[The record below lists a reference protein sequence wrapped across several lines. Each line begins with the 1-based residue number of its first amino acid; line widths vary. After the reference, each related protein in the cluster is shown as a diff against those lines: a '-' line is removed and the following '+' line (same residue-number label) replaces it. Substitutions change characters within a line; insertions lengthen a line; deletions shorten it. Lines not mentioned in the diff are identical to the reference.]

1 MYWSETQ
8 SNLKYNKDQLQN
20 GSFLRVSGEWTSVAF
35 NQKTTYFLFM
45 RRIMNTNSILKRLA
59 LFLVG
64 ALIIPTFAAADIKMG
79 IILGFTGPIESL
91 TPDMGNSAELA
102 FKEVSDSGQLL
113 GGQKVRVVRADS
125 TCIDAAAASAAA
137 ERLIT
142 SDKVVGIMGADCSG
156 VTTAIANN
164 VAIPNGVTMVS
175 PSATSPALTTIAD
188 NGYFFRTAPSDA
200 RQGQVLAQIT
210 MERGFN
216 DVAVTFINND
226 YGKGLSD
233 SFINAYKGL
242 GGKVSAV
249 VPHEAD
255 KADFSAEV
263 AALNASGA
271 SILAVFGYVDQGG
284 NHIIQGSIDSGAFDK
299 FILAD
304 GMFGESLLQNID
316 GDLSGT
322 FGTVP
327 GTDSKGAA
335 SFAKM
340 ATSAGIK
347 GGGPFTGESYDAAA
361 LLMLAMQSGGSTDRA
376 ALASNVLA
384 VANTPGEKIMPGE
397 LGKAL
402 RILAN
407 GGAVDY
413 VGATNVELTGVGE
426 AAGSYKEFEVK
437 GKVFSTVRFR

>member
-1 MYWSETQ
+1 
-8 SNLKYNKDQLQN
+8 
-20 GSFLRVSGEWTSVAF
+20 
-35 NQKTTYFLFM
+35 
-45 RRIMNTNSILKRLA
+45 MNTNSILKRLA

-113 GGQKVRVVRADS
+113 GGQKVKVVRADS
-125 TCIDAAAASAAA
+125 TCIDAAAATAAA

-175 PSATSPALTTIAD
+175 PSATSPALSTIAD

-304 GMFGESLLQNID
+304 GMFGESLLKNID

-437 GKVFSTVRFR
+437 GKAFSTVRFR

>member
-1 MYWSETQ
+1 M
-8 SNLKYNKDQLQN
+8 
-20 GSFLRVSGEWTSVAF
+20 
-35 NQKTTYFLFM
+35 
-45 RRIMNTNSILKRLA
+45 ITNSILKRLA

-113 GGQKVRVVRADS
+113 GGQKVKVVRADS
-125 TCIDAAAASAAA
+125 TCIDAAAATAAA

-271 SILAVFGYVDQGG
+271 SILAVFGYLDQGG

-304 GMFGESLLQNID
+304 GMFGESLLKNID

-347 GGGPFTGESYDAAA
+347 GGAPYTGESYDAAA

-437 GKVFSTVRFR
+437 GKAFSTVRFR

>member
-1 MYWSETQ
+1 MS
-8 SNLKYNKDQLQN
+8 K
-20 GSFLRVSGEWTSVAF
+20 
-35 NQKTTYFLFM
+35 
-45 RRIMNTNSILKRLA
+45 NSILKKLA
-59 LFLVG
+59 LIAAG
-64 ALIIPTFAAADIKMG
+64 AMILPAFAAADIKMG

-91 TPDMGNSAELA
+91 TPDMANSAELA
-102 FKEVSDSGQLL
+102 FKEASDSGQLL
-113 GGQKVRVVRADS
+113 GGQKISVVRADS

-142 SDKVVGIMGADCSG
+142 SDKVVAIMGADCSG

-164 VAIPNGVTMVS
+164 VAIPNGVTMIS
-175 PSATSPALTTIAD
+175 PSATSPALSTIAD

-200 RQGQVLAQIT
+200 RQGQVLAEIT
-210 MERGFN
+210 MERGISQ
-216 DVAVTFINND
+216 VAVTFTNND

-233 SFINAYKGL
+233 AFINAYKGL

-249 VPHEAD
+249 VPHED
-255 KADFSAEV
+255 GKADYSAEV
-263 AALNASGA
+263 GALDASGA

-284 NHIIQGSIDSGAFDK
+284 RHMIQTSIDSGAFDK

-304 GMFGESLLQNID
+304 GMFGESLLKNVD

-327 GTDSKGAA
+327 GTDSKGSA
-335 SFAKM
+335 SFAEM
-340 ATSAGIK
+340 AKGAGIK
-347 GGGPFTGESYDAAA
+347 AGGPFTGESYDAAA
-361 LLMLAMQSGGSTDRA
+361 LLVLAMQSGGSTDRA

-402 RILAN
+402 RILAG

-413 VGATNVELTGVGE
+413 VGATNVELVGPGE
-426 AAGSYKEFEVK
+426 ASGSYKEFEIK
-437 GKVFSTVRFR
+437 GKAFTTVRFR

>member
-8 SNLKYNKDQLQN
+8 SNLKNNKDQFQN

-125 TCIDAAAASAAA
+125 TCIDAAAATAAA

-164 VAIPNGVTMVS
+164 VAIPNGVTMIS

-304 GMFGESLLQNID
+304 GMFGESLLKNID

>member
-1 MYWSETQ
+1 M
-8 SNLKYNKDQLQN
+8 KK
-20 GSFLRVSGEWTSVAF
+20 
-35 NQKTTYFLFM
+35 K
-45 RRIMNTNSILKRLA
+45 SILKRL
-59 LFLVG
+59 LLLSVG
-64 ALIIPTFAAADIKMG
+64 AFIIPTFATAEIKMG

-102 FKEVSDSGQLL
+102 FKEASDSGQLL
-113 GGQKVRVVRADS
+113 GGQKIRVVRADS
-125 TCIDAAAASAAA
+125 TCIDAAAATAAA

-142 SDKVVGIMGADCSG
+142 SDKVTGIMGADCSG

-175 PSATSPALTTIAD
+175 PSATSPALSTIAD

-210 MERGFN
+210 VERGFN
-216 DVAVTFINND
+216 DVAVTFVNND

-249 VPHEAD
+249 VPHETD
-255 KADFSAEV
+255 KADYSAEV

-271 SILAVFGYVDQGG
+271 GILAVFGYVNQGG

-304 GMFGESLLQNID
+304 GMYGEDLLKNMD

-340 ATSAGIK
+340 AKTAGIK
-347 GGGPFTGESYDAAA
+347 AGGPFTGESYDAAA
-361 LLMLAMQSGGSTDRA
+361 LLVLAMQSGGSTDRA

-402 RILAN
+402 RILAS

-413 VGATNVELTGVGE
+413 VGATNVELVGPGE
-426 AAGSYKEFEVK
+426 ASGSYKEFEVK
-437 GKVFSTVRFR
+437 GKAFTTVRFR

>member
-1 MYWSETQ
+1 MS
-8 SNLKYNKDQLQN
+8 K
-20 GSFLRVSGEWTSVAF
+20 
-35 NQKTTYFLFM
+35 
-45 RRIMNTNSILKRLA
+45 ISILKKLA
-59 LFLVG
+59 LIAAG
-64 ALIIPTFAAADIKMG
+64 AMILPAFAAADIKMG

-91 TPDMGNSAELA
+91 TPDMGSSAELA
-102 FKEVSDSGQLL
+102 FKEASDSGQLL
-113 GGQKVRVVRADS
+113 GGQKISVVRADS

-142 SDKVVGIMGADCSG
+142 SDKVVAIMGADCSG

-164 VAIPNGVTMVS
+164 VAIPYGVTMIS
-175 PSATSPALTTIAD
+175 PSATSPALSTIAD

-200 RQGQVLAQIT
+200 RQGQVLAEIT
-210 MERGFN
+210 MERGISQ
-216 DVAVTFINND
+216 VAVTFTNND

-233 SFINAYKGL
+233 AFINAYKGL

-249 VPHEAD
+249 VPHED
-255 KADFSAEV
+255 GKADYSAEV
-263 AALNASGA
+263 GALDASGA

-284 NHIIQGSIDSGAFDK
+284 RHMIQTSIDSGAFDK

-304 GMFGESLLQNID
+304 GMFGESLLKNVD

-327 GTDSKGAA
+327 GTDSKGSA
-335 SFAKM
+335 SFAEM
-340 ATSAGIK
+340 AKGAGIK
-347 GGGPFTGESYDAAA
+347 AGGPFTGESYDAAA
-361 LLMLAMQSGGSTDRA
+361 LLVLAMQSGGSTDRA

-402 RILAN
+402 RILAG

-413 VGATNVELTGVGE
+413 VGATNVELVGPGE
-426 AAGSYKEFEVK
+426 ASGSYKEFEIK
-437 GKVFSTVRFR
+437 GKAFTTVRFR

>member
-1 MYWSETQ
+1 M
-8 SNLKYNKDQLQN
+8 KK
-20 GSFLRVSGEWTSVAF
+20 
-35 NQKTTYFLFM
+35 K
-45 RRIMNTNSILKRLA
+45 SILKRL
-59 LFLVG
+59 LLLSVG
-64 ALIIPTFAAADIKMG
+64 AFIIPTFATAEIKMG

-102 FKEVSDSGQLL
+102 FKEASDSGQLL
-113 GGQKVRVVRADS
+113 GGQKIKIVRADS
-125 TCIDAAAASAAA
+125 TCIDAAAATAAA

-142 SDKVVGIMGADCSG
+142 SDKVTGIMGADCSG

-175 PSATSPALTTIAD
+175 PSATSPALSTIAD

-210 MERGFN
+210 VERGFN
-216 DVAVTFINND
+216 DVAVTFVNND

-249 VPHEAD
+249 VPHETD
-255 KADFSAEV
+255 KADYSAEV

-271 SILAVFGYVDQGG
+271 GILAVFGYVNQGG

-304 GMFGESLLQNID
+304 GMYGEDLLKNMD

-340 ATSAGIK
+340 AKTAGIK
-347 GGGPFTGESYDAAA
+347 AGGPFTGESYDAAA
-361 LLMLAMQSGGSTDRA
+361 LLVLAMQSGGSTDRA

-402 RILAN
+402 RILAS

-413 VGATNVELTGVGE
+413 VGATNVELVGGGE
-426 AAGSYKEFEVK
+426 ASGSYKEFEVK
-437 GKVFSTVRFR
+437 GKAFTTVRFR